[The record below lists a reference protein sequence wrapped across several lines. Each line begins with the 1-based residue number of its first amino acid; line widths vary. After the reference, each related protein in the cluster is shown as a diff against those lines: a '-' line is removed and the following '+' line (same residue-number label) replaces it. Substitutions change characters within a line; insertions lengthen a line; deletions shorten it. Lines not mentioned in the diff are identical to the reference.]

1 MIYENVKFG
10 KECREKMI
18 EGVNLIADAIK
29 TTYGP
34 DGQNVMCKSFG
45 GVKVT
50 KDGATVATWVN
61 DPNPFIQMGVDV
73 IKEISKKTADEVGDA
88 SSTAA
93 ILSQAIVNTFKDTN
107 NATGLSRV
115 LKKECEDVIA
125 YLNKYKKEITSE
137 EDLEKVATIAANNDP
152 QIGQLVAG
160 AFAKVGKDGVVKYE
174 ESDNV
179 KDSLEFSE
187 GFEIESGFHSAQF
200 INNTKGECVLKNVL
214 VYISDTKIKEN
225 SEIIKLAD
233 QAYKEGSSLLLIA
246 PDFESE
252 LLMFLLKN
260 LRDANSGLDK
270 LPSCMVPAPYF
281 GDMRS
286 SLLQDMR
293 LILGDTMRC
302 SKVVITRDKTT
313 FTGYKSSPLID
324 NRIKEVREI
333 VKEKNTSELEY
344 AIHQKRLANLT
355 SGMATI
361 KVGGYSQ
368 VEMKERFDRVEDAV
382 RATRCALEGGVLP
395 GGGIALLRAA
405 IKFKDYYISKILSVP
420 AAILTNKDKTV
431 IDKQFWYGKNI
442 KTNKYGN
449 MYNLGVVEPFQVV
462 KTSLE
467 NAVSVAATILT
478 TNCSILNG

>member
-34 DGQNVMCKSFG
+34 DGQNVMCKNLG

-50 KDGATVATWVN
+50 KDGATVASWVN
-61 DPNPFIQMGVDV
+61 DPNPFIQMGID
-73 IKEISKKTADEVGDA
+73 IIREISKKTAEEVGDA

-93 ILSQAIVNTFKDTN
+93 ILAQSIVNTFKDTVN
-107 NATGLSRV
+107 TTALSRV
-115 LKKECEDVIA
+115 LKKECDDIIT
-125 YLNKYKKEITSE
+125 YLSKYKKDVYTE
-137 EDLEKVATIAANNDP
+137 EDLEKVATIAANNDS
-152 QIGQLVAG
+152 QIGKLVAK

-174 ESDNV
+174 ESDNT

-187 GFEIESGFHSAQF
+187 GFEIESGYHSAQF
-200 INNTKGECVLKNVL
+200 INNSKGECVLKNVI
-214 VYISDTKIKEN
+214 VYISDTKITES

-233 QAYKEGSSLLLIA
+233 KAYKEKCSLLLIA

-260 LRDANSGLDK
+260 LRNLNTGLDQ
-270 LPSCMVPAPYF
+270 LPSCMVVAPYF

-286 SLLQDMR
+286 ALLQDMR
-293 LILGDTMRC
+293 LILGETSRC
-302 SKVVITRDKTT
+302 SKVIITRDKTT
-313 FTGYKSSPLID
+313 FMGYKSSSLIND
-324 NRIKEVREI
+324 RIKEVREI
-333 VKEKNTSELEY
+333 IQEKSVPELEY

-368 VEMKERFDRVEDAV
+368 VEMKERFDRVEDSV
-382 RATRCALEGGVLP
+382 RATKCALEGGVLP

-405 IKFKDYYISKILSVP
+405 IKFKDFYISKILSVP
-420 AAILTNKDKTV
+420 AAILTNKDKTI

-449 MYNLGVVEPFQVV
+449 MYSLGVIEPFLVV

-467 NAVSVAATILT
+467 NAISVAATVLT
-478 TNCSILNG
+478 TNCSILNV